1 MSENPRAPAT
11 DPRVWK
17 NAGRKNARWKD
28 VIRVRRAGSIYIAI
42 SIVLGVVAVNSTNN
56 LLYLVTTV
64 LLGYMLGSGVAGRRN
79 VRGAEVSL
87 TFPDEVYAHVPCPV
101 IVHVLNKNRFASLFL
116 IDVSLGGQGVFFGSI
131 PPGRTQSRT
140 LFVTFP
146 ARGRHVLDDDEVRL
160 SSVYPF
166 NFFVR
171 WWATGC
177 REDVMVF
184 PYPLRCQG
192 ESVFVQAPSND
203 ARDASVPIGDTDVV
217 GVRAYIDGDSMK
229 RIHWKSSAR
238 TGKLKTRL
246 YDGGGADNGHIIDM
260 DHLLADDVE
269 RGLSMA
275 AWTITESMKS
285 GAAVGMRWK
294 NQITPPAAGRVH
306 KLELLRRL
314 ALYVA

>member
-1 MSENPRAPAT
+1 MSKNRRMSENSSAPQEPERA
-11 DPRVWK
+11 
-17 NAGRKNARWKD
+17 ARWKD
-28 VIRVRRAGSIYIAI
+28 VIRVRRPGSVYIAI

-79 VRGAEVSL
+79 VRSAEVSL

-101 IVHVLNKNRFASLFL
+101 SVHVRNKNRFASLFL
-116 IDVSLGGQGVFFGSI
+116 IDVSLGEGSAFFGSI
-131 PPGRTQSRT
+131 PPGQTESKT
-140 LFVTFP
+140 LFITFP
-146 ARGRHVLDDDEVRL
+146 VRGRRVVDDDVRL
-160 SSVYPF
+160 SSIYPF

-171 WWATGC
+171 WWATDC
-177 REDVMVF
+177 REDVTVF
-184 PYPLRCQG
+184 PYPLRCEG
-192 ESVFVQAPSND
+192 DAVFVQEGPD
-203 ARDASVPIGDTDVV
+203 DDRDAAAPIGDADVV
-217 GVRAYIDGDSMK
+217 GVRAYVEGDSMK

-246 YDGGGADNGHIIDM
+246 YDGGGAQSGRIIDM
-260 DHLLADDVE
+260 DRLLADEVE

-285 GAAVGMRWK
+285 GAAVGMRWRDRV
-294 NQITPPAAGRVH
+294 IPPAAGRTH